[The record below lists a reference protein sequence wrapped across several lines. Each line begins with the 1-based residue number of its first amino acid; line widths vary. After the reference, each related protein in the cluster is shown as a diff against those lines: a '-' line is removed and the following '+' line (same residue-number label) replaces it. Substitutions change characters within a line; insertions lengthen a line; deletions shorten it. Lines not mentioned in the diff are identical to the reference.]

1 MEPRIVLI
9 GIAMVIA
16 FSSITGVMAASN
28 TTGNNTDIGS
38 AKQLEKLTAN
48 NSLANAS
55 SMTSFNDTT
64 NQTSN
69 QTSNQTG
76 NQTSNQTSNQTAN
89 MSG

>member
-1 MEPRIVLI
+1 MDTRIILI
-9 GIAMVIA
+9 GIAIA
-16 FSSITGVMAASN
+16 IVLSGGTSVMAASN
-28 TTGNNTDIGS
+28 TTGVWKQHGNRDTQ
-38 AKQLEKLTAN
+38 QLEQLTGN

-69 QTSNQTG
+69 QTSNQT
-76 NQTSNQTSNQTAN
+76 TN